1 MEVALTDLMAWVI
14 VGYTLGGVC
23 AVLEAARWLWME
35 KCGGRRRAKARQ
47 DRYEEAFIENLPA
60 FFEARREK
68 ARRKADRIKARRQHE
83 ADQRAAAQRIKSYVA
98 GLIR

>member
-1 MEVALTDLMAWVI
+1 MTDLMAWVI

-60 FFEARREK
+60 FFEGARK
-68 ARRKADRIKARRQHE
+68 PDARQTGSKPGASMRPTSAPPPNASSPTSRD
-83 ADQRAAAQRIKSYVA
+83 
-98 GLIR
+98 